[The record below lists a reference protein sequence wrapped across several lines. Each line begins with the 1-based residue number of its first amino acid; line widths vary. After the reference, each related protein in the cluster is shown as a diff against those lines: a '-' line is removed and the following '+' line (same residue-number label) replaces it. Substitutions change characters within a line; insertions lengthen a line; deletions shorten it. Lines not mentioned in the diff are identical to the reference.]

1 MRFYNSNNRNQIVD
15 LTTAIVQGMPSDK
28 GLYMPCSLPKARFL
42 SAIKKMS
49 LPEISLEIAKAF
61 LCEDLSSSQIQDIV
75 QESINFAAPVV
86 EVEQNIGSLEL
97 FHGPTLAFKDFGA
110 RFMSRLLGE
119 LNKTLGKQIT
129 IVVATSGDTGSA
141 VANGFLG
148 VEGVRVVILY
158 PSGKVS
164 PLQEKQL
171 TTLGQN
177 ITALEVAGDFDD
189 CQAMAKAALS
199 DADLGA
205 KMQISSA
212 NSINIGRLIPQTFY
226 YFGAFAQLE
235 QDSFWVS
242 IPSGN
247 FGNLTACV
255 FAKKMGLP
263 VEKIIASCNA
273 NNVVPRYLASGNYA
287 PKATLHTIASAMD
300 VGNPSNTGRLFAFY
314 DNDLERFRQDL
325 EGADF
330 TDQKARAAIKEVY
343 SKFGYL
349 MDPHGAFAYLGLK
362 QFLPA
367 DKFGVFVET
376 AHPAKFTEEMES
388 ILGEKPEL
396 PDRLAAYAKRE
407 KVAIPARSDYDEFK
421 QFLLQL

>member
-1 MRFYNSNNRNQIVD
+1 M
-15 LTTAIVQGMPSDK
+15 
-28 GLYMPCSLPKARFL
+28 
-42 SAIKKMS
+42 
-49 LPEISLEIAKAF
+49 
-61 LCEDLSSSQIQDIV
+61 
-75 QESINFAAPVV
+75 V

>member
-1 MRFYNSNNRNQIVD
+1 M
-15 LTTAIVQGMPSDK
+15 
-28 GLYMPCSLPKARFL
+28 
-42 SAIKKMS
+42 
-49 LPEISLEIAKAF
+49 
-61 LCEDLSSSQIQDIV
+61 
-75 QESINFAAPVV
+75 
-86 EVEQNIGSLEL
+86 
-97 FHGPTLAFKDFGA
+97 
-110 RFMSRLLGE
+110 
-119 LNKTLGKQIT
+119 
-129 IVVATSGDTGSA
+129 
-141 VANGFLG
+141 
-148 VEGVRVVILY
+148 VILY

-388 ILGEKPEL
+388 KLFERFRGMTSSKSP
-396 PDRLAAYAKRE
+396 K
-407 KVAIPARSDYDEFK
+407 
-421 QFLLQL
+421 

>member
-1 MRFYNSNNRNQIVD
+1 MRFYNSNNRKELVD
-15 LTTAIVQGMPSDK
+15 LSTAIVQGMPQDK
-28 GLYMPCSLPKARFL
+28 GLYMPCSLPKANFL
-42 SAIKKMS
+42 SSVKKMS
-49 LPEISLEIAKAF
+49 LAEISLEIAKGF
-61 LCEDLSSSQIQDIV
+61 LDEDLSSSQIQDIV
-75 QESINFAAPVV
+75 QDSINFPAPIVPV
-86 EVEQNIGSLEL
+86 EPNIGSLEL

-119 LNKTLGKQIT
+119 LNKRLNKQIT

-148 VEGVRVVILY
+148 VDGIRVVILY

-177 ITALEVAGDFDD
+177 ITALEVSGDFDA

-199 DADLGA
+199 DNDLAD

-226 YFGAFAQLE
+226 YFGAFAQIGQE
-235 QDSFWVS
+235 SFWMS

-273 NNVVPRYLASGNYA
+273 NNVVPTYLASGEYS
-287 PKATLHTIASAMD
+287 PKATIHTIASAMD

-314 DNDLERFRQDL
+314 DSDLDKFRQDL
-325 EGADF
+325 LGADF
-330 TDQKARAAIKEVY
+330 SDDQAREAIKGVY
-343 SKFGYL
+343 ARSGYL
-349 MDPHGAFAYLGLK
+349 MDPHGSFAYLGLK
-362 QFLPA
+362 ELLPSGTYGLFA
-367 DKFGVFVET
+367 ET
-376 AHPAKFTEEMES
+376 AHPAKFTQEVES
-388 ILGEKPEL
+388 IIGRKPEL
-396 PDRLAAYAKRE
+396 PPRLAVYAKRQ
-407 KVAIPARSDYDEFK
+407 KVAQKVSTSYDEFK
-421 QFLLQL
+421 QLLLQL

>member
-1 MRFYNSNNRNQIVD
+1 
-15 LTTAIVQGMPSDK
+15 
-28 GLYMPCSLPKARFL
+28 
-42 SAIKKMS
+42 MS

>member
-1 MRFYNSNNRNQIVD
+1 MRFYNTNNRSQIVD
-15 LTTAIVQGMPSDK
+15 LSVAIVQGMPTDK
-28 GLYMPCSLPKARFL
+28 GLYMPCSLPKAGFL

-49 LPEISLEIAKAF
+49 LPEISFEIAKAF
-61 LCEDLSSSQIQDIV
+61 LDEDLSNSQIQDIV
-75 QESINFAAPVV
+75 QDSINFPAPVV
-86 EVEQNIGSLEL
+86 EVEQNIASLEL

-110 RFMSRLLGE
+110 RFMSRLLRE
-119 LNKTLGKQIT
+119 LNKKLGKQIT

-148 VEGVRVVILY
+148 VDGIRVVILY

-199 DADLGA
+199 DAELA
-205 KMQISSA
+205 KKMQVSSA

-226 YFGAFAQLE
+226 YFGAFAQIPQE
-235 QDSFWVS
+235 SFWVS

-255 FAKKMGLP
+255 FAKEMGLP
-263 VEKIIASCNA
+263 VEKIVASCNA
-273 NNVVPRYLASGNYA
+273 NNVVPRYLALGEYA
-287 PKATLHTIASAMD
+287 PKSTIHTIASAMD
-300 VGNPSNTGRLFAFY
+300 VGNPSNTGRLFDFY
-314 DNDLERFRQDL
+314 GNDLEKFRRDL
-325 EGADF
+325 LGADF
-330 TDQKARAAIKEVY
+330 SDAQAREAIKDVWA
-343 SKFGYL
+343 KFGYL
-349 MDPHGAFAYLGLK
+349 LDPHGAFAYLGLK
-362 QFLPA
+362 ELLPA
-367 DKFGVFVET
+367 GKYGVFAET
-376 AHPAKFTEEMES
+376 AHPAKFLEEMES
-388 ILGEKPEL
+388 ILGEKPKIPE
-396 PDRLAAYAKRE
+396 RLAAYASRE
-407 KVAIPARSDYDEFK
+407 KVSLPMGVDYKRFK